1 MTGNWKGKKQG
12 ERRGTEMETPTTTLV
27 KITPS
32 ADLEVMAFYNDA
44 LKLAEYAEKRVIA
57 RAEDLKPATDDLSLI
72 AKIKK
77 ALEEKRKEYVKP
89 LQDHVKTINDAFEF
103 LMEPIKTADKVT
115 RAKILAFQAQ
125 QERIRREQE
134 EINRLRIEAAQKEM
148 ELKGELTEPVNL
160 VEVMVAPKIVRTEM
174 GTVGQRLI
182 AKWEVVNF
190 SQVPDEFKIIDS
202 AKVTKLV
209 KGGGT
214 IPGIR
219 VWQEPILAVNTR

>member
-1 MTGNWKGKKQG
+1 MAT
-12 ERRGTEMETPTTTLV
+12 ETPPTAIV

-32 ADLEVMAFYNDA
+32 NDLEVMAFYNEA
-44 LKLAEYAEKRVIA
+44 LKLAEYAEKRIITT
-57 RAEDLKPATDDLSLI
+57 AEDLKPATDDLSLI

-77 ALEEKRKEYVKP
+77 ALEEKRREYVKP
-89 LQDHVKTINDAFEF
+89 LQDHVKTVNDAFKN
-103 LMEPIKTADKVT
+103 LMEPIETADKVT
-115 RAKILAFQAQ
+115 RAKILAFQAEQ
-125 QERIRREQE
+125 GRIQREQE
-134 EINRLRIEAAQKEM
+134 EINRLRMEAAQKEM
-148 ELKGELTEPVNL
+148 ELKGELTESVNL
-160 VEVMVAPKIVRTEM
+160 VEVMVAPKRITTEM

-190 SQVPDEFKIIDS
+190 SQVPDEFKAIDS